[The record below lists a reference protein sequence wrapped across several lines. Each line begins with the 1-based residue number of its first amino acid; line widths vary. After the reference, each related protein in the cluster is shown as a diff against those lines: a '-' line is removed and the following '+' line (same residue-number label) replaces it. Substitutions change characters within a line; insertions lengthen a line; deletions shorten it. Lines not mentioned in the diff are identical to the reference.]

1 MENSNAENQVPAV
14 IAALRRFARPRPPV
28 ERCDLCSLGLAAEHP
43 HLIEPPSRQI
53 VCACDPCA
61 ILFSGQAETRY
72 KRIPRRIQ
80 FLPDFRLTDAQWD
93 ELLIPI
99 GMAFFFFSTP
109 AERTLALYPSPAG
122 SVESLLALEAWTA
135 LERANP
141 ILRSME
147 ADTEALLV
155 NRVRGK
161 QEYFIAPIDKCFEL
175 VGLIRA
181 RWHGLSGGAE
191 VWESIE
197 RFFNGL
203 KARAIVRSEP
213 PAAAGGLVL

>member
-1 MENSNAENQVPAV
+1 MENSASENQVPAV
-14 IAALRRFARPRPPV
+14 IAALRRFAKPRPPV
-28 ERCDLCSLGLAAEHP
+28 ERCDLCSLGLATEHP
-43 HLIEPPSRQI
+43 HLIEPNSRQI
-53 VCACDPCA
+53 ICACDACA

-80 FLPDFRLTDAQWD
+80 FLADFHLSDAEWD
-93 ELLIPI
+93 DLLIPI

-109 AERTLALYPSPAG
+109 AKKTLALYPSPAG
-122 SVESLLALEAWTA
+122 SVESLLTLENWAE
-135 LERANP
+135 LEKANP
-141 ILRSME
+141 VLREME

-161 QEYFIAPIDKCFEL
+161 SEYYIAPIDKCFEL

-191 VWESIE
+191 VWETIE
-197 RFFNGL
+197 QFFAEL
-203 KARAIVRSEP
+203 KERAVVRSEP
-213 PAAAGGLVL
+213 PA